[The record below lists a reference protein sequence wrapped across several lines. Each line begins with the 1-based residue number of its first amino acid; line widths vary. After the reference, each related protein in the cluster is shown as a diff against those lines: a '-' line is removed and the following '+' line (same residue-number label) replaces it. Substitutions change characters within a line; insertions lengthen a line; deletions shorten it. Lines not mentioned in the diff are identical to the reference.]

1 MVRPVPVVPPEV
13 AIAMSYER
21 WAKRMD
27 DAVES
32 AWLRGLRSQ
41 GREPRTA
48 PRHRFVPT
56 PPGAKKPAGG
66 LRDRTIPAGADR

>member
-1 MVRPVPVVPPEV
+1 M
-13 AIAMSYER
+13 AHER

-41 GREPRTA
+41 GRAARGAAAARLLPKAPRPQTSLRELDRTA
-48 PRHRFVPT
+48 P
-56 PPGAKKPAGG
+56 
-66 LRDRTIPAGADR
+66 AGAER

>member
-1 MVRPVPVVPPEV
+1 
-13 AIAMSYER
+13 MSYER

-32 AWLRGLRSQ
+32 SWLRGLRSQ
-41 GREPRTA
+41 AGEPRAT

-56 PPGAKKPAGG
+56 PAGAKQPVGG
-66 LRDRTIPAGADR
+66 LRDRTIAAGADR

>member
-1 MVRPVPVVPPEV
+1 
-13 AIAMSYER
+13 MSYER

-32 AWLRGLRSQ
+32 TWLRSLRSQ
-41 GREPRTA
+41 DRDPRAT

-56 PPGAKKPAGG
+56 ATSAKKRVAGLG
-66 LRDRTIPAGADR
+66 DRTVAAGADR

>member
-1 MVRPVPVVPPEV
+1 
-13 AIAMSYER
+13 MSYER

-32 AWLRGLRSQ
+32 TWLRSLRTQAGES
-41 GREPRTA
+41 RAT

-56 PPGAKKPAGG
+56 PKGAKPPAAG
-66 LRDRTIPAGADR
+66 LRDRTVPAGADR

>member
-1 MVRPVPVVPPEV
+1 
-13 AIAMSYER
+13 MSYER

-41 GREPRTA
+41 GRASRTT

-56 PPGAKKPAGG
+56 PPGAKQPGVG
-66 LRDRTIPAGADR
+66 LRDQTIAASADR

>member
-1 MVRPVPVVPPEV
+1 MVRRVPRLPPEV
-13 AIAMSYER
+13 AIEMSYER

-41 GREPRTA
+41 GRQTRAT

-56 PPGAKKPAGG
+56 PPGAKQPAAG
-66 LRDRTIPAGADR
+66 LRDRTIPAGVDR

>member
-1 MVRPVPVVPPEV
+1 
-13 AIAMSYER
+13 MSYER

-32 AWLRGLRSQ
+32 TWLRSLRSQ
-41 GREPRTA
+41 GTDPRKT

-56 PPGAKKPAGG
+56 PSGAKQQGRG
-66 LRDRTIPAGADR
+66 LRGRTLPAGADR